1 MTIVQTIV
9 DMIEIMVGAEMKGG
23 KIEIING
30 GPYYNWK
37 GGETDRYVTPYERIT
52 PNYSEGVS

>member
-9 DMIEIMVGAEMKGG
+9 DMIEIKVGAEMKGG

-37 GGETDRYVTPYERIT
+37 VGEKD
-52 PNYSEGVS
+52 